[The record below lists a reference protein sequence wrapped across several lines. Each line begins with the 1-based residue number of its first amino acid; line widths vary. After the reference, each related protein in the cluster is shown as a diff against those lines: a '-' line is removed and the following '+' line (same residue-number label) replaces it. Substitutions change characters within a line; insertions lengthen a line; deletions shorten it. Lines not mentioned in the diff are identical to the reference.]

1 MEWLAAEYSI
11 PFSQAIWETPL
22 ALALVMLPIRNE
34 RHGASGGPSYILR
47 ASLAAKNKAY
57 EFLQAN
63 FTLVPKS
70 PSEIG
75 WRLGANTH
83 LKI

>member
-1 MEWLAAEYSI
+1 MEWLAAEYKITFAQAVWEI
-11 PFSQAIWETPL
+11 PLVLP
-22 ALALVMLPIRNE
+22 LVMMPVRNE
-34 RHGASGGPSYILR
+34 RLGASGGPSYILR

-57 EFLQAN
+57 EFLQAH